1 MASIIAR
8 RAFSTTVR
16 RLATSEEAL
25 KTESKKNPEIMIL
38 GGVMVCAIAGAGLYF
53 GRSPTKSTSE
63 SPVPLAKNSMPW
75 EAGSGQGKYQYYPGG
90 DANAAPKDAPSAVN
104 VVVIPDVELPK
115 RLHDKY
121 NKWGKD
127 GY

>member
-1 MASIIAR
+1 MASFIAR

-16 RLATSEEAL
+16 RLTTGEQAL

-38 GGVMVCAIAGAGLYF
+38 GGVMVCALGGAGFYF

-63 SPVPLAKNSMPW
+63 NTVPLTKNSMPW
-75 EAGSGQGKYQYYPGG
+75 ESGSTQGKYQYHPGG
-90 DANAAPKDAPSAVN
+90 DASAPPKDAPSAVN
-104 VVVIPDVELPK
+104 VVVVPNVSLPK
-115 RLHDKY
+115 ELHDEY